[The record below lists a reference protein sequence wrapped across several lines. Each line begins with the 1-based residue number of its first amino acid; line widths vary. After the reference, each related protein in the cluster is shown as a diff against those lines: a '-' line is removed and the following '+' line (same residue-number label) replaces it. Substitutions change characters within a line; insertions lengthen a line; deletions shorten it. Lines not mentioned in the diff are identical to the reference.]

1 MTATTLP
8 AVRTISQAAPALAPR
23 VSDLLPTLGDIERVA
38 KACAASGYYRDV
50 RDASQA
56 LVKMLAGREMGMGPI
71 AALAGIHIIE
81 GKPTASANAIAAN
94 VKRSGRYD
102 YRVVRRDDEACVL
115 AWFEGGEKVGESSFT
130 AEDAKR
136 AGLAGKQNWTKFPR
150 AMLFARALTEG
161 VRVYCPDASGGVIYT
176 PEEMAP
182 DRAVTEDGALLEAEA
197 PAPRAERDVTPPR
210 EEPAPA
216 DPRFADGTI
225 SEKQGKRLWA
235 LASKR
240 AESYAGVDRSDIV
253 RETLTRRGIEHTRDI
268 PRSAY
273 ESLCDE
279 VQSWEPPADVRE
291 DLPQDIPG
299 AEEPF

>member
-8 AVRTISQAAPALAPR
+8 VVRTINQAAPALAPR
-23 VSDLLPTLGDIERVA
+23 VSDLLPTLSEIERVA

-115 AWFEGGEKVGESSFT
+115 AWFEGGEQVGESSFT

-136 AGLAGKQNWTKFPR
+136 AGLAGKANWAKFPR

-161 VRVYCPDASGGVIYT
+161 VRVYCPDAAGGVIYT
-176 PEEMAP
+176 PEELAP
-182 DRAVTEDGALLEAEA
+182 DRIVTEDGAPVAVESPE
-197 PAPRAERDVTPPR
+197 PRALRDVTPPR
-210 EEPAPA
+210 DEPAPPP
-216 DPRFADGTI
+216 DSRFADGTI
-225 SEKQGKRLWA
+225 TEKQAKRLWA
-235 LASKR
+235 LAAKR
-240 AESYAGVDRSDIV
+240 AEAFAGVDRSDIV
-253 RETLTRRGIEHTRDI
+253 REALTRRGIEHTRDI
-268 PRSAY
+268 PREAY
-273 ESLCDE
+273 ESICDE
-279 VQSWEPPADVRE
+279 AQTWEPPADVRTVDPAADPE
-291 DLPQDIPG
+291 
-299 AEEPF
+299 AF